1 MSMKNFY
8 LSAKL
13 FVSLCLAGF
22 TNTAYAQN
30 DAPRVVI
37 PLDQSTTEKATVELL
52 DDPFFYSFND
62 GKPTHWATAGTVTQ
76 LKAGDRY
83 SSDTGFGVGIE
94 TAANVDGYLKQVIDL
109 NRTGKEVVQGDEL
122 ECLVHYSTIESKRL
136 EGPFRLALRWLDAFG
151 NELVSTEKDFI
162 NNPNIYFGR
171 MKAYGDLKFRTV
183 CPAGAVKLEFAL
195 LVAPGSL
202 VRMDDFS
209 VLRLADKDKTPL
221 VAILPQYRT
230 MMGEVGQPTTFPIAL
245 QGMHLSA
252 DQTPNFGG
260 TMSSSVMKLDVE
272 KLPKN
277 GTVKANLTITPQVA
291 GVYVGSNTYKLR
303 FSGADEDNSGS
314 LNLTGYFKRAGT
326 TPTIILKADQ
336 QVREMKATPGKTD
349 EQQLDFDIKDVITN
363 VNLALK
369 HDANSP
375 FRIDVG
381 QYYYATSSGKLYHRP
396 VKVTFAPRK
405 AGVYEAELR
414 VSSVLADTLVIKLK
428 GVSEAATSAD
438 LVENFTENRTMD
450 GRFTG
455 DAWKD
460 YHKFDLGYWKL
471 NGKWNSKSNV
481 TLAAK
486 DTLYYD
492 ELVANGVNTLQ
503 LSPVSSAA
511 KCTAEYSIDGGGHW
525 KSLTVGDADGKYVVG
540 THRPTL
546 VRFVSSESVEVQR
559 VTISPNTVDERET
572 FDKIEE
578 AMLKDADS
586 KPLAVLNET
595 FSDLRHTRI
604 LGLKDWQNLTVRGER
619 PFYAWK
625 QKNADQSVVENEVA
639 QISFLKYGVE
649 DRREHESWL
658 ISPTLSYK
666 NAQSKDLT
674 FSLMYRNQTTNG
686 EELFGFYII
695 TEKDGKATPYF
706 LDISEYVPA
715 GVKLEPDMWFDYR
728 IDLSKVEGLT
738 IEDKFHVAFSYYSP
752 VGGNATSLNF
762 MIDDVTFGRTDL
774 PELSVDNDFIQFVFR
789 PGQEMT
795 PQPLNIYSNRTT
807 APVTITLAPSAQK
820 KYFKISSEKLPLEGG
835 ALAVGFKSNDSKT
848 HAAALLVQTRGAEP
862 IIVKLLA
869 QPITAGISNVAGGD
883 EDALLPVVS
892 GSELTVNGKY
902 QKYQLFSTDGSLL
915 QQGGYQQR
923 INLSGVQPKV
933 FILKLSTD
941 EGVKSFTLKR

>member
-1 MSMKNFY
+1 MKNFY

-30 DAPRVVI
+30 EAPRVVI
-37 PLDQSTTEKATVELL
+37 PLDQATEKATVELL
-52 DDPFFYSFND
+52 EDPFFYSFND

-94 TAANVDGYLKQVIDL
+94 TAANVEGYLKQVIDL
-109 NRTGKEVVQGDEL
+109 NRAGKEVVQGDEL

-136 EGPFRLALRWLDAFG
+136 EGPFRLALRWLDVAG

-162 NNPNIYFGR
+162 NNPDIYFGR

-183 CPAGAVKLEFAL
+183 CPAGAVKLEFTL
-195 LVAPGSL
+195 LVAPGSQ

-209 VLRLADKDKTPL
+209 ALRLADKDKTPL

-252 DQTPNFGG
+252 EQTPNFGG

-326 TPTIILKADQ
+326 TPTITLKADQ
-336 QVREMKATPGKTD
+336 QVREMKAAPGKTD

-369 HDANSP
+369 HDTNSP

-455 DAWKD
+455 DAWKG

-481 TLAAK
+481 TLTAK

-492 ELVANGVNTLQ
+492 ELIANGVNTLQ
-503 LSPVSSAA
+503 LTPASSAA

-525 KSLTVGDADGKYVVG
+525 KSLTVGDGEGKYVVG
-540 THRPTL
+540 SHRPTL
-546 VRFVSSESVEVQR
+546 VRFVSSESVEVQS
-559 VTISPNTVDERET
+559 VTITPNTIDARET
-572 FDKIEE
+572 FDKIEK

-586 KPLAVLNET
+586 EPLAVLNET

-604 LGLKDWQNLTVRGER
+604 LGLKGWQNLTVRGER

-715 GVKLEPDMWFDYR
+715 GVKLESDMWFDYR

-762 MIDDVTFGRTDL
+762 MLDDVTFGRTDL

-807 APVTITLAPSAQK
+807 APVTITLAPSTQK
-820 KYFKISSEKLPLEGG
+820 KYFKLSSEKLPLEGG

-923 INLSGVQPKV
+923 IDLSGVQPKV

>member
-1 MSMKNFY
+1 MKNFY

-30 DAPRVVI
+30 DVPRVVI
-37 PLDQSTTEKATVELL
+37 PLDQGTTEKATVELL

-94 TAANVDGYLKQVIDL
+94 TAANVEGYLKQVIDL

-136 EGPFRLALRWLDAFG
+136 EGPFRLALRWLDASG

-162 NNPNIYFGR
+162 NNPDIYFGR

-326 TPTIILKADQ
+326 TPTITLKADQ
-336 QVREMKATPGKTD
+336 QVREMKAAPGKTD

-414 VSSVLADTLVIKLK
+414 VSSVLADTLIIKLK
-428 GVSEAATSAD
+428 GISEAATSAD

-492 ELVANGVNTLQ
+492 ELIANGVNTLQ
-503 LSPVSSAA
+503 LTPASSAA

-525 KSLTVGDADGKYVVG
+525 KSLTVGDGEGKYVVG

-559 VTISPNTVDERET
+559 VTITPNTIDEREA

>member
-1 MSMKNFY
+1 MKNFY

-30 DAPRVVI
+30 EAPRVVI
-37 PLDQSTTEKATVELL
+37 PLDQATEKATVELL
-52 DDPFFYSFND
+52 EDPFFYSFND

-94 TAANVDGYLKQVIDL
+94 TAANVEGYLKQVIDL
-109 NRTGKEVVQGDEL
+109 NRAGKEVVQGDEL

-136 EGPFRLALRWLDAFG
+136 EGPFRLALRWLDAAG

-162 NNPNIYFGR
+162 NNPDIYFGR

-183 CPAGAVKLEFAL
+183 CPAGAVKLEFTL

-209 VLRLADKDKTPL
+209 VLRLAGKDKTPL

-252 DQTPNFGG
+252 EQTPNFGG

-303 FSGADEDNSGS
+303 FSGADEDKSGS

-326 TPTIILKADQ
+326 TPMITLKADQ
-336 QVREMKATPGKTD
+336 QVREMKAAPGKTD

-381 QYYYATSSGKLYHRP
+381 QYYYANSSGKLYHRP

-455 DAWKD
+455 DAWKG

-481 TLAAK
+481 TLTAK

-492 ELVANGVNTLQ
+492 ELIANGVNTLQ
-503 LSPVSSAA
+503 LTPASSAA

-525 KSLTVGDADGKYVVG
+525 KSLTVGDGEGKYVVG

-546 VRFVSSESVEVQR
+546 VRFVSSESVEVQS
-559 VTISPNTVDERET
+559 VTITPNTIDEREA

-586 KPLAVLNET
+586 EPLAVLNET

-604 LGLKDWQNLTVRGER
+604 LGLKGWQNLTVRGER

-762 MIDDVTFGRTDL
+762 MLDDVTFGRTDL

-789 PGQEMT
+789 LGQEMI
-795 PQPLNIYSNRTT
+795 PQPLNIYSDRTT

-820 KYFKISSEKLPLEGG
+820 KYFKLSSEKLPLEGG

-883 EDALLPVVS
+883 DDALLPVVS

-923 INLSGVQPKV
+923 IDLSGIQPKV
-933 FILKLSTD
+933 FILKLSTN

>member
-1 MSMKNFY
+1 MKNFY

-30 DAPRVVI
+30 EAPRVVI
-37 PLDQSTTEKATVELL
+37 PLDQATEKATVELL
-52 DDPFFYSFND
+52 EDPFFYSFND

-94 TAANVDGYLKQVIDL
+94 TAANVEGYLKQVIDL
-109 NRTGKEVVQGDEL
+109 NRAGKEVVQGDEL

-136 EGPFRLALRWLDAFG
+136 EGPFRLALRWLDVAG

-162 NNPNIYFGR
+162 NNPDIYFGR

-183 CPAGAVKLEFAL
+183 CPAGAVKLEFTL

-252 DQTPNFGG
+252 EQTPNFGG

-303 FSGADEDNSGS
+303 FSGADEDKSGS

-326 TPTIILKADQ
+326 TPMITLKADQ
-336 QVREMKATPGKTD
+336 QVREMKAAPGKTD

-369 HDANSP
+369 HDTNSP

-381 QYYYATSSGKLYHRP
+381 QYYYANSSGKLYHRP

-438 LVENFTENRTMD
+438 LVESFTENRTMD

-455 DAWKD
+455 DAWKG

-481 TLAAK
+481 TLTAK

-492 ELVANGVNTLQ
+492 ELIANGVNTLQ
-503 LSPVSSAA
+503 LTPASSAA

-525 KSLTVGDADGKYVVG
+525 KSLTVGDGEGKYVVG

-546 VRFVSSESVEVQR
+546 VRFVSSESVAVQS
-559 VTISPNTVDERET
+559 VTITPNTIDEREA

-586 KPLAVLNET
+586 EPLAVLNET

-604 LGLKDWQNLTVRGER
+604 LGLKGWQNLTVRGER

-715 GVKLEPDMWFDYR
+715 GVKLESDMWFDYR

-762 MIDDVTFGRTDL
+762 MLDDVTFGRTDL

-807 APVTITLAPSAQK
+807 APVTITLAPSTQK
-820 KYFKISSEKLPLEGG
+820 KYFKLSSEKLPLEGG

-923 INLSGVQPKV
+923 IDLSGVQPKV

>member
-1 MSMKNFY
+1 MKNFY

-30 DAPRVVI
+30 EVPRVVI
-37 PLDQSTTEKATVELL
+37 PLDQATEKATVELL
-52 DDPFFYSFND
+52 EDPFFYSFND

-94 TAANVDGYLKQVIDL
+94 TAANVEGYLKQVIDL
-109 NRTGKEVVQGDEL
+109 NRAGKEVVQGDEL

-136 EGPFRLALRWLDAFG
+136 EGPFRLALRWLDVAG

-162 NNPNIYFGR
+162 NNPDIYFGR

-183 CPAGAVKLEFAL
+183 CPAGAVKLEFTL

-252 DQTPNFGG
+252 EQTPNFGG

-303 FSGADEDNSGS
+303 FSGADEDKSGS

-326 TPTIILKADQ
+326 TPMITLKADQ
-336 QVREMKATPGKTD
+336 QVREMKAAPGKTD

-369 HDANSP
+369 HDTNSP

-381 QYYYATSSGKLYHRP
+381 QYYYANSSGKLYHRP

-438 LVENFTENRTMD
+438 LVESFTENRTMD

-455 DAWKD
+455 DAWKG

-604 LGLKDWQNLTVRGER
+604 LGLKDWQNLTIRGER
-619 PFYAWK
+619 PFYAWQ

-715 GVKLEPDMWFDYR
+715 GVKLESDMWFDYR

-762 MIDDVTFGRTDL
+762 MLDDVTFGRTDL

-807 APVTITLAPSAQK
+807 APVTITLAPSTQK
-820 KYFKISSEKLPLEGG
+820 KYFKLSSEKLPLEGG

-923 INLSGVQPKV
+923 IDLSGVQPKV
-933 FILKLSTD
+933 FVLKLNTD
-941 EGVKSFTLKR
+941 KGVKSFTLKR

>member
-1 MSMKNFY
+1 MKNFY

-30 DAPRVVI
+30 EAPRVVT
-37 PLDQSTTEKATVELL
+37 PLDQATEKATVELL
-52 DDPFFYSFND
+52 EDPFFYSFND

-94 TAANVDGYLKQVIDL
+94 TAANVEGYLKQVIDL
-109 NRTGKEVVQGDEL
+109 NRAGKEVVQGDEL

-136 EGPFRLALRWLDAFG
+136 EGPFRLALRWLDAAG

-162 NNPNIYFGR
+162 NNPDIYFGR

-183 CPAGAVKLEFAL
+183 CPAGAVKLEFTL

-252 DQTPNFGG
+252 EQTPNFGG

-326 TPTIILKADQ
+326 TPTITLKANQ
-336 QVREMKATPGKTD
+336 QVREMKAAPGKTD

-438 LVENFTENRTMD
+438 LVESFTENRTMD

-455 DAWKD
+455 DAWKG

-503 LSPVSSAA
+503 LTPASSAA

-525 KSLTVGDADGKYVVG
+525 KSLTVGDGEGKYVVG

-546 VRFVSSESVEVQR
+546 VRFVSSESVEVQS
-559 VTISPNTVDERET
+559 VTITPNTIDERET

-586 KPLAVLNET
+586 EPLAVLNET

-604 LGLKDWQNLTVRGER
+604 LGLKGWQNLTVRGER

-649 DRREHESWL
+649 DRCEHESWL

-762 MIDDVTFGRTDL
+762 MLDDVTFGRTDL

-820 KYFKISSEKLPLEGG
+820 KYFKLSSEKLPLEGG

-923 INLSGVQPKV
+923 IDLSGVQPKV

>member
-1 MSMKNFY
+1 MKNFY

-30 DAPRVVI
+30 DAPRVVT
-37 PLDQSTTEKATVELL
+37 PLDQGTTEKATVELL

-136 EGPFRLALRWLDAFG
+136 EGPFRLALRWLDAAG

-162 NNPNIYFGR
+162 NNPDIYFGR
-171 MKAYGDLKFRTV
+171 MKAYGNLKFRTV

-260 TMSSSVMKLDVE
+260 TKSSSVMMLDVE

-326 TPTIILKADQ
+326 TPTITLKGDQ

-492 ELVANGVNTLQ
+492 ELIANGVNTLQ
-503 LSPVSSAA
+503 LTPASSAA

-525 KSLTVGDADGKYVVG
+525 KSLTVGDGEGKYVVG

-559 VTISPNTVDERET
+559 VTITPNTIDERET

-604 LGLKDWQNLTVRGER
+604 LGLKGWQNLTVRGER

-625 QKNADQSVVENEVA
+625 QKNADQSFVENEVA

-762 MIDDVTFGRTDL
+762 MLDDVTFGRTDL

-795 PQPLNIYSNRTT
+795 PQPLNIYSDRTT

-923 INLSGVQPKV
+923 IDLSGVQPKV
-933 FILKLSTD
+933 FVLKLNTD
-941 EGVKSFTLKR
+941 KGVKTFTLKR

>member
-1 MSMKNFY
+1 MKNFY

-37 PLDQSTTEKATVELL
+37 PLGQGTTEKSTVELL

-136 EGPFRLALRWLDAFG
+136 EGPFRLALRWLDASG

-162 NNPNIYFGR
+162 NNPDIYFGR

-260 TMSSSVMKLDVE
+260 TKSSSVMKLDVE

-414 VSSVLADTLVIKLK
+414 ISSVLADTLVIKLK

-492 ELVANGVNTLQ
+492 ELIANGVNTLQ
-503 LSPVSSAA
+503 LTPVSSAA

-525 KSLTVGDADGKYVVG
+525 KSLTVGDGEGKYVVG

-546 VRFVSSESVEVQR
+546 VRFVSSGSVEVQR
-559 VTISPNTVDERET
+559 VTITPNTIDEREA

-578 AMLKDADS
+578 AMLKDADTE
-586 KPLAVLNET
+586 PLAVLNET

-604 LGLKDWQNLTVRGER
+604 LGLKGWQNLTVRGER

-795 PQPLNIYSNRTT
+795 PQPLNIYSDRTT

-820 KYFKISSEKLPLEGG
+820 KYFKLSSEKLPLEGG

-923 INLSGVQPKV
+923 IDLSGVQPKV

>member
-1 MSMKNFY
+1 MKNFY

-37 PLDQSTTEKATVELL
+37 PLDQGTTEKATVELL

-136 EGPFRLALRWLDAFG
+136 EGPFRLALRWLDAAG
-151 NELVSTEKDFI
+151 NELFSTEKDFI
-162 NNPNIYFGR
+162 NNPDIYFGR
-171 MKAYGDLKFRTV
+171 MKAYGNLKFRTV

-209 VLRLADKDKTPL
+209 VLRLADKDKTSL

-260 TMSSSVMKLDVE
+260 TKSSSVMKLDVE

-326 TPTIILKADQ
+326 TPTIRLKADQ

-492 ELVANGVNTLQ
+492 ELIANGVNTLQ
-503 LSPVSSAA
+503 LTPASSAA

-525 KSLTVGDADGKYVVG
+525 KSLTVGDGEGKYVVG

-559 VTISPNTVDERET
+559 VTITPNTIDKREA

-586 KPLAVLNET
+586 EPLAVLNET

-604 LGLKDWQNLTVRGER
+604 LGLKGWQNLTVRGER

-795 PQPLNIYSNRTT
+795 PQPLNIYSDRTT

-923 INLSGVQPKV
+923 IDLSGIQPKV

>member
-1 MSMKNFY
+1 MKNFY

-30 DAPRVVI
+30 EAPRVVI
-37 PLDQSTTEKATVELL
+37 PLDQATEKATVELL
-52 DDPFFYSFND
+52 EDPFFYSFND

-94 TAANVDGYLKQVIDL
+94 TAANVEGYLKQVIDL
-109 NRTGKEVVQGDEL
+109 NRAGKEVVQGDEL
-122 ECLVHYSTIESKRL
+122 ECLIHYSTIESKRL
-136 EGPFRLALRWLDAFG
+136 EGPFRLALRWLDAAG

-162 NNPNIYFGR
+162 NNPDIYFGR

-183 CPAGAVKLEFAL
+183 CPAGAVKLEFTL

-252 DQTPNFGG
+252 EQTPNFGG

-326 TPTIILKADQ
+326 TPMITLKADQ
-336 QVREMKATPGKTD
+336 QVREMKAAPGKTD

-369 HDANSP
+369 HDTNSP

-414 VSSVLADTLVIKLK
+414 VSSVLADTLIIKLK

-438 LVENFTENRTMD
+438 LVESFTENRTMD

-455 DAWKD
+455 DAWKG

-481 TLAAK
+481 TLTAK

-492 ELVANGVNTLQ
+492 ELIANGVNTLQ
-503 LSPVSSAA
+503 LTPASSAA

-525 KSLTVGDADGKYVVG
+525 KSLTVGDGEGKYVVG

-546 VRFVSSESVEVQR
+546 VCFVSSESVEVQS
-559 VTISPNTVDERET
+559 VTITPNTIDEREA

-586 KPLAVLNET
+586 EPLAVLNET

-604 LGLKDWQNLTVRGER
+604 LGLKGWQNLTVRGER

-762 MIDDVTFGRTDL
+762 MLDDVTFGRTDL

-807 APVTITLAPSAQK
+807 APVTITLAPSTQK
-820 KYFKISSEKLPLEGG
+820 KYFKLSSEKLPLEGG
-835 ALAVGFKSNDSKT
+835 TLAVGFKSNDSKT

-923 INLSGVQPKV
+923 IDLSGVQPKV

>member
-1 MSMKNFY
+1 MKNFY

-30 DAPRVVI
+30 EAPRVVI
-37 PLDQSTTEKATVELL
+37 PLDQATEKATVELL
-52 DDPFFYSFND
+52 EDPFFYSFND

-94 TAANVDGYLKQVIDL
+94 TAANVEGYLKQVIDL
-109 NRTGKEVVQGDEL
+109 NRAGKEVVQGDEL

-136 EGPFRLALRWLDAFG
+136 EGPFRLALRWLDVAG

-162 NNPNIYFGR
+162 NNPDIYFGR

-183 CPAGAVKLEFAL
+183 CPAGAVKLEFTL

-252 DQTPNFGG
+252 EQTPNFGG

-303 FSGADEDNSGS
+303 FSGADEDKSGS

-326 TPTIILKADQ
+326 TPTITLKANQ
-336 QVREMKATPGKTD
+336 QVREMKAAPGKTD

-414 VSSVLADTLVIKLK
+414 VSSVLADTLIIKLK

-455 DAWKD
+455 DAWKG

-492 ELVANGVNTLQ
+492 ELIANGVNTLQ
-503 LSPVSSAA
+503 LTPASSAA

-525 KSLTVGDADGKYVVG
+525 KSLTVGDGEGKYVVG

-546 VRFVSSESVEVQR
+546 VRFVSSESVEVQS
-559 VTISPNTVDERET
+559 VTITPNTIDARET

-586 KPLAVLNET
+586 EPLAVLNET

-604 LGLKDWQNLTVRGER
+604 LGLKGWQNLTVRGER

-715 GVKLEPDMWFDYR
+715 GVKLESDMWFDYR

-762 MIDDVTFGRTDL
+762 MLDDVTFGRTDL

-807 APVTITLAPSAQK
+807 APVTITLAPSTQK
-820 KYFKISSEKLPLEGG
+820 KYFKLSSEKLPLEGG

-923 INLSGVQPKV
+923 IDLSGVQPKV

>member
-1 MSMKNFY
+1 MKNFY

-30 DAPRVVI
+30 EAPRVVI
-37 PLDQSTTEKATVELL
+37 PLVQATEKATVELL
-52 DDPFFYSFND
+52 EDPFFYSFND

-94 TAANVDGYLKQVIDL
+94 TAANVEGYLKQVIDL
-109 NRTGKEVVQGDEL
+109 NRAGKEVVQGDEL
-122 ECLVHYSTIESKRL
+122 ECLIHYSTIESKRL
-136 EGPFRLALRWLDAFG
+136 EGPFRLALRWLDVAG

-162 NNPNIYFGR
+162 NNPDIYFGR
-171 MKAYGDLKFRTV
+171 MKAYGDLKFRTI
-183 CPAGAVKLEFAL
+183 CPAGAVKLEFTL

-252 DQTPNFGG
+252 EQTPNFGG

-303 FSGADEDNSGS
+303 FSGADEDKSGS

-326 TPTIILKADQ
+326 TPTITLKANQ
-336 QVREMKATPGKTD
+336 QVREMKAAPGKTD

-381 QYYYATSSGKLYHRP
+381 QYYYANSSGKLYHRP

-455 DAWKD
+455 DAWKG

-481 TLAAK
+481 TLTAK

-492 ELVANGVNTLQ
+492 ELIANGVNTLQ
-503 LSPVSSAA
+503 LTPASSAA

-525 KSLTVGDADGKYVVG
+525 KSLTVGDGEGKYVVG

-546 VRFVSSESVEVQR
+546 VRFVSSESVEVQS
-559 VTISPNTVDERET
+559 VTITPNTIDEREA

-586 KPLAVLNET
+586 EPLAVLNET

-604 LGLKDWQNLTVRGER
+604 LGLKGWQNLTVRGER

-762 MIDDVTFGRTDL
+762 MLDDVTFGRTDL

-807 APVTITLAPSAQK
+807 APVTITLAPSTQK
-820 KYFKISSEKLPLEGG
+820 KYFKLSSEKLPLEGG

-923 INLSGVQPKV
+923 IDLSGVQPKV

>member
-37 PLDQSTTEKATVELL
+37 PLDQGTTEKATVELL
-52 DDPFFYSFND
+52 NDPFFYSFND

-136 EGPFRLALRWLDAFG
+136 EGPFRLALRWLDASG

-162 NNPNIYFGR
+162 NNPDIYFGR
-171 MKAYGDLKFRTV
+171 MKAYGNLKFRTV

-209 VLRLADKDKTPL
+209 VLRLANKDKTPL

-260 TMSSSVMKLDVE
+260 TKSSSVMKLDVE

-326 TPTIILKADQ
+326 TPTITLKADQ
-336 QVREMKATPGKTD
+336 QVREMKAAPGKTD

-455 DAWKD
+455 DVWKD

-492 ELVANGVNTLQ
+492 ELIANGVNTLQ
-503 LSPVSSAA
+503 LTPASSAA

-525 KSLTVGDADGKYVVG
+525 KSLTVGDGEGKYVVG

-559 VTISPNTVDERET
+559 VTITPNTIDEREA

-586 KPLAVLNET
+586 ELLAVLNET

-604 LGLKDWQNLTVRGER
+604 LGLKGWQNLTVRGER

-795 PQPLNIYSNRTT
+795 PQPLNIYSDRTT

-820 KYFKISSEKLPLEGG
+820 KYFKLSSEKLPLEGG

-923 INLSGVQPKV
+923 IDLSGVQPKV

>member
-1 MSMKNFY
+1 MKNFY

-37 PLDQSTTEKATVELL
+37 PLDQGTTEKATVELL

-136 EGPFRLALRWLDAFG
+136 EGPFRLALRWLDASG

-162 NNPNIYFGR
+162 NNPDIYFGR
-171 MKAYGDLKFRTV
+171 MKAYGNLKFRTV
-183 CPAGAVKLEFAL
+183 CPVGAVKLEFAL

-252 DQTPNFGG
+252 DQTPNFSG
-260 TMSSSVMKLDVE
+260 TKSSSVMKLDVE

-326 TPTIILKADQ
+326 TPTITLKADQ

-525 KSLTVGDADGKYVVG
+525 KSLTLGDGEGKYVVG

-559 VTISPNTVDERET
+559 VTITPNTIDEREA

-586 KPLAVLNET
+586 EPLAVLNET

-604 LGLKDWQNLTVRGER
+604 LGLEGWQNLTVRGER

-892 GSELTVNGKY
+892 GSELTINGKY

-923 INLSGVQPKV
+923 IDLSGVQPKV

>member
-13 FVSLCLAGF
+13 FVSLCLVSF
-22 TNTAYAQN
+22 TSTAYAQN
-30 DAPRVVI
+30 GTPRAAKPMGEVA
-37 PLDQSTTEKATVELL
+37 TEQTTVELL

-62 GKPTHWATAGTVTQ
+62 GKPTHWVTAGTVTQ

-94 TAANVDGYLKQVIDL
+94 TAANVEGCLKQVIDL
-109 NRTGKEVVQGDEL
+109 KRTGKEVVQGDEL
-122 ECLVHYSTIESKRL
+122 ECLVHYSTIESKRR
-136 EGPFRLALRWLDAFG
+136 EGPFRLALRWLDAAG

-162 NNPNIYFGR
+162 NNPDIYFGR

-195 LVAPGSL
+195 LVAPGSQ

-209 VLRLADKDKTPL
+209 VLRLSDKDKTPL

-230 MMGEVGQPTTFPIAL
+230 MMGEVGQATTFPIAL

-260 TMSSSVMKLDVE
+260 TKSSSVMKLDVE

-277 GTVKANLTITPQVA
+277 STIKANLTITPQVA
-291 GVYVGSNTYKLR
+291 GVYVGSNTYKLH
-303 FSGADEDNSGS
+303 FSGADAENSGS
-314 LNLTGYFKRAGT
+314 LNLTAYFKKAGT
-326 TPTIILKADQ
+326 TPTIKLKSG
-336 QVREMKATPGKTD
+336 QVREMSAAPNKTD
-349 EQQLDFDIKDVITN
+349 EQLLDFDIKDVITN

-438 LVENFTENRTMD
+438 LVENFTDNRAMD
-450 GRFTG
+450 SRFTG
-455 DAWKD
+455 DAWKG
-460 YHKFDLGYWKL
+460 YHKFDLDYWKL

-481 TLAAK
+481 TLVAK

-559 VTISPNTVDERET
+559 VTINPNTIDERET

-604 LGLKDWQNLTVRGER
+604 LGLKGWQNLTIRGER
-619 PFYAWK
+619 PFYAWQ

-706 LDISEYVPA
+706 LDISQYVPA

-728 IDLSKVEGLT
+728 IDLSKVEGLA
-738 IEDKFHVAFSYYSP
+738 IDDKFHVAFSYYSP

-795 PQPLNIYSNRTT
+795 PQPLNIYSDRTT
-807 APVTITLAPSAQK
+807 APVTVTLAPSAQK
-820 KYFKISSEKLPLEGG
+820 KYFKLSHEKLPLEGG
-835 ALAVGFKSNDSKT
+835 SIAVGFKSNDSKT

-869 QPITAGISNVAGGD
+869 QPITAGISNIAGGD
-883 EDALLPVVS
+883 DDALLPIVS
-892 GSELTVNGKY
+892 GSELTINGKY
-902 QKYQLFSTDGSLL
+902 QTYQLFSTDGSLL

-923 INLSGVQPKV
+923 IDLSGVQPKV
-933 FILKLSTD
+933 FVLKLNTD
-941 EGVKSFTLKR
+941 KGVKSFTLKR

>member
-1 MSMKNFY
+1 MKNFY

-30 DAPRVVI
+30 EAPRVVI
-37 PLDQSTTEKATVELL
+37 PLVQATEKATVELL
-52 DDPFFYSFND
+52 EDPFFYSFND

-136 EGPFRLALRWLDAFG
+136 EGPFRLALRWLDASG

-162 NNPNIYFGR
+162 NNPDIYFGR

-252 DQTPNFGG
+252 EQTPNFGG

-326 TPTIILKADQ
+326 TPTITLKANQ
-336 QVREMKATPGKTD
+336 QVREMKAAPGKTD

-369 HDANSP
+369 HDTNSP

-438 LVENFTENRTMD
+438 LVESFTENRTMD
-450 GRFTG
+450 SRFTG
-455 DAWKD
+455 GAWKG

-525 KSLTVGDADGKYVVG
+525 KSLTLGDGEGKYVVG

-559 VTISPNTVDERET
+559 VTITPNTIDEREA

-586 KPLAVLNET
+586 EPLAVLNET

-604 LGLKDWQNLTVRGER
+604 LGLKGWQNLTVRGER

-715 GVKLEPDMWFDYR
+715 GVKLESDMWFDYR

-738 IEDKFHVAFSYYSP
+738 IEDKFHVAFSYYSS

-762 MIDDVTFGRTDL
+762 MLDDVTFGRTDL

-807 APVTITLAPSAQK
+807 APVTITLAPSTQK
-820 KYFKISSEKLPLEGG
+820 KYFKLSSEKLPLEGG

-923 INLSGVQPKV
+923 IDLSGVQPKV

>member
-1 MSMKNFY
+1 M
-8 LSAKL
+8 AD
-13 FVSLCLAGF
+13 
-22 TNTAYAQN
+22 AQN
-30 DAPRVVI
+30 GTSRVDS
-37 PLDQSTTEKATVELL
+37 PLGQPTAANTTVELL
-52 DDPFFYSFND
+52 EDPFFYSFND
-62 GKPTHWATAGTVTQ
+62 GKPVQWETAGTVTQ

-94 TAANVDGYLKQVIDL
+94 TAANVEGYLKQVIDL
-109 NRTGKEVVQGDEL
+109 KRVGKEVVQGDEL
-122 ECLVHYSTIESKRL
+122 ECLVHYSTIESKHP
-136 EGPFRLALRWLDAFG
+136 EGPFRLALRWLDATG
-151 NELVSTEKDFI
+151 NEIVSAEKDFI
-162 NNPNIYFGR
+162 NNPDVYFGR
-171 MKAYGDLKFRTV
+171 MKAYGNLKFRTV

-195 LVAPGSL
+195 LVAPGSQ

-230 MMGEVGQPTTFPIAL
+230 MMGEVGLPTTFPIAL

-260 TMSSSVMKLDVE
+260 TKSSSVMKLDVE

-277 GTVKANLTITPQVA
+277 STIKANLTITPQVA

-303 FSGADEDNSGS
+303 FSGADAENSGS
-314 LNLTGYFKRAGT
+314 LNLTGYFKKAGT
-326 TPTIILKADQ
+326 TPTIKLKSG
-336 QVREMKATPGKTD
+336 QVREMSAAPNKTD
-349 EQQLDFDIKDVITN
+349 EQLLDFDIKDVITN

-381 QYYYATSSGKLYHRP
+381 QYYYATSSGKLYQRP

-414 VSSVLADTLVIKLK
+414 VLSILADTLVIKLK
-428 GVSEAATSAD
+428 GVSEAATSVE
-438 LVENFTENRTMD
+438 LVENFTDNRAMD
-450 GRFTG
+450 SRFTG
-455 DAWKD
+455 DAWKG

-511 KCTAEYSIDGGGHW
+511 KCTAEYSIDGSGHW
-525 KSLTVGDADGKYVVG
+525 ESLTVGDADGKYVVG

-578 AMLKDADS
+578 AMLKGADS

-604 LGLKDWQNLTVRGER
+604 LGLKGWQNLTVRGER
-619 PFYAWK
+619 PFYAWQ

-706 LDISEYVPA
+706 LRYIS
-715 GVKLEPDMWFDYR
+715 
-728 IDLSKVEGLT
+728 IC
-738 IEDKFHVAFSYYSP
+738 
-752 VGGNATSLNF
+752 
-762 MIDDVTFGRTDL
+762 
-774 PELSVDNDFIQFVFR
+774 
-789 PGQEMT
+789 
-795 PQPLNIYSNRTT
+795 
-807 APVTITLAPSAQK
+807 PS
-820 KYFKISSEKLPLEGG
+820 
-835 ALAVGFKSNDSKT
+835 
-848 HAAALLVQTRGAEP
+848 RG
-862 IIVKLLA
+862 
-869 QPITAGISNVAGGD
+869 
-883 EDALLPVVS
+883 
-892 GSELTVNGKY
+892 
-902 QKYQLFSTDGSLL
+902 
-915 QQGGYQQR
+915 
-923 INLSGVQPKV
+923 
-933 FILKLSTD
+933 
-941 EGVKSFTLKR
+941 

>member
-1 MSMKNFY
+1 MKNFY

-30 DAPRVVI
+30 EAPRVVI
-37 PLDQSTTEKATVELL
+37 PLDQATEKATVELL
-52 DDPFFYSFND
+52 EDPFFYSFND

-94 TAANVDGYLKQVIDL
+94 TAANVEGYLKQVIDL
-109 NRTGKEVVQGDEL
+109 NRAGKEVVQGDEL

-136 EGPFRLALRWLDAFG
+136 EGPFRLALRWLDAAG

-162 NNPNIYFGR
+162 NNPDIYFGR

-183 CPAGAVKLEFAL
+183 CPAGAVKLEFTL

-252 DQTPNFGG
+252 EQTPNFGG

-303 FSGADEDNSGS
+303 FSGADEDKSGS

-326 TPTIILKADQ
+326 TPTITLKANQ
-336 QVREMKATPGKTD
+336 QVREMKAAPGKTD

-369 HDANSP
+369 HDTNSP

-455 DAWKD
+455 DAWKG

-492 ELVANGVNTLQ
+492 ELIANGVNTLQ
-503 LSPVSSAA
+503 LTPASSAA

-525 KSLTVGDADGKYVVG
+525 KSLTVGDGEGKYVVG

-546 VRFVSSESVEVQR
+546 VRFVSSESVEVQS
-559 VTISPNTVDERET
+559 VTITPNTIDARET

-586 KPLAVLNET
+586 EPLAVLNET

-604 LGLKDWQNLTVRGER
+604 LGLKGWQNLTVRGER

-715 GVKLEPDMWFDYR
+715 GVKLESDMWFDYR

-762 MIDDVTFGRTDL
+762 MLDDVTFGRTDL

-807 APVTITLAPSAQK
+807 APVTITLAPSTQK
-820 KYFKISSEKLPLEGG
+820 KYFKLSSEKLPLEGG

-923 INLSGVQPKV
+923 IDLSGVQPKV

>member
-1 MSMKNFY
+1 MKNFY

-30 DAPRVVI
+30 EAPRVVI
-37 PLDQSTTEKATVELL
+37 PLDQATEKATVELL
-52 DDPFFYSFND
+52 EDPFFYSFND

-94 TAANVDGYLKQVIDL
+94 TAANVEGYLKQVIDL
-109 NRTGKEVVQGDEL
+109 NRAGKEVVQGDEL

-136 EGPFRLALRWLDAFG
+136 EGPFRLALRWLDVAG

-162 NNPNIYFGR
+162 NNPDIYFGR

-183 CPAGAVKLEFAL
+183 CPAGAVKLEFTL

-202 VRMDDFS
+202 VRVDDFS

-326 TPTIILKADQ
+326 TPTITLKADQ
-336 QVREMKATPGKTD
+336 QVREMKAAPGKTD

-369 HDANSP
+369 HDTNSP

-381 QYYYATSSGKLYHRP
+381 QYYYANSSGKLYHRP

-455 DAWKD
+455 DAWKG

-481 TLAAK
+481 TLTAK

-492 ELVANGVNTLQ
+492 ELIANGVNTLQ
-503 LSPVSSAA
+503 LTPASSAA
-511 KCTAEYSIDGGGHW
+511 KCAAEYSIDGGGHW
-525 KSLTVGDADGKYVVG
+525 KSLTVGDGEGKYVVG

-546 VRFVSSESVEVQR
+546 VRFVSSESVEVQS
-559 VTISPNTVDERET
+559 VTITPNTIDAREA

-586 KPLAVLNET
+586 EPLAVLNET

-604 LGLKDWQNLTVRGER
+604 LGLKGWQNLTVRGER

-715 GVKLEPDMWFDYR
+715 GVKLESDMWFDYR

-762 MIDDVTFGRTDL
+762 MLDDVTFGRTDL

-807 APVTITLAPSAQK
+807 APVTITLAPSTQK
-820 KYFKISSEKLPLEGG
+820 KYFKLSSEKLPLEGG

-923 INLSGVQPKV
+923 IDLSGVQPKV

>member
-1 MSMKNFY
+1 MKNFY

-37 PLDQSTTEKATVELL
+37 PLDQGTTEKATVELL

-136 EGPFRLALRWLDAFG
+136 EGPFRLALRWLDASG

-162 NNPNIYFGR
+162 NNPDIYFGR

-260 TMSSSVMKLDVE
+260 TKSSSVMMLDVE

-326 TPTIILKADQ
+326 TPTIRLKADQ

-438 LVENFTENRTMD
+438 LVESFTENRTMD

-455 DAWKD
+455 DAWKG

-503 LSPVSSAA
+503 LTPASSAA

-525 KSLTVGDADGKYVVG
+525 KSLIVSDGEGKYVVV

-546 VRFVSSESVEVQR
+546 VRFVSSESVEVQSI
-559 VTISPNTVDERET
+559 TITPNTIDERET

-586 KPLAVLNET
+586 EPLAVLNET

-604 LGLKDWQNLTVRGER
+604 LGLKGWQNLTVRGER

-715 GVKLEPDMWFDYR
+715 GVKLESDMWFDYR

-762 MIDDVTFGRTDL
+762 MLDDVTFGRTDL

-807 APVTITLAPSAQK
+807 APVTITLAPSTQK
-820 KYFKISSEKLPLEGG
+820 KYFKLSSEKLPLEGG

-923 INLSGVQPKV
+923 IDLSGVQPKV

>member
-1 MSMKNFY
+1 MKNFY

-30 DAPRVVI
+30 EAPRVVI
-37 PLDQSTTEKATVELL
+37 PLDQATEKATVELL
-52 DDPFFYSFND
+52 EDPFFYSFND

-94 TAANVDGYLKQVIDL
+94 TAANVEGYLKQVIDL
-109 NRTGKEVVQGDEL
+109 NRVGKEVVQGDEL

-136 EGPFRLALRWLDAFG
+136 EGPFRLALRWLDVAG

-162 NNPNIYFGR
+162 NNPDIYFGR

-183 CPAGAVKLEFAL
+183 CPAGAVKLEFTL

-260 TMSSSVMKLDVE
+260 TKSSSVMKLDVE

-303 FSGADEDNSGS
+303 FSGADEDKSGS

-326 TPTIILKADQ
+326 TPMITLKADQ
-336 QVREMKATPGKTD
+336 QVREMKAAPGKTD

-381 QYYYATSSGKLYHRP
+381 QYYYANSSGKLYHRP

-455 DAWKD
+455 DAWKG

-481 TLAAK
+481 TLTAK

-492 ELVANGVNTLQ
+492 ELIANGVNTLQ
-503 LSPVSSAA
+503 LTPASSAA

-525 KSLTVGDADGKYVVG
+525 KSLTVGDGEGKYVVG

-546 VRFVSSESVEVQR
+546 VRFVSSESVEVQS
-559 VTISPNTVDERET
+559 VTITPNTIDAREA

-586 KPLAVLNET
+586 EPLAVLNET

-604 LGLKDWQNLTVRGER
+604 LGLKGWQNLTVRGER
-619 PFYAWK
+619 PFYAWQ
-625 QKNADQSVVENEVA
+625 QKNADQSVVENDVA

-715 GVKLEPDMWFDYR
+715 GVKLESDMWFDYR

-762 MIDDVTFGRTDL
+762 MLDDVTFGRTDL

-807 APVTITLAPSAQK
+807 APVTITLAPSTQK
-820 KYFKISSEKLPLEGG
+820 KYFKLSSEKLPLEGG

-883 EDALLPVVS
+883 DDALLPVVS

-923 INLSGVQPKV
+923 IDLSGVQPKV

>member
-1 MSMKNFY
+1 MKNFY

-30 DAPRVVI
+30 EAPRVVI
-37 PLDQSTTEKATVELL
+37 PLDQATEKATVELL
-52 DDPFFYSFND
+52 EDPFFYSFND

-94 TAANVDGYLKQVIDL
+94 TAANVEGYLKQVIDL
-109 NRTGKEVVQGDEL
+109 NRAGKEVVQGDEL

-136 EGPFRLALRWLDAFG
+136 EGPFRLALRWLDVAG

-162 NNPNIYFGR
+162 NNPDIYFGR

-183 CPAGAVKLEFAL
+183 CPAGAVKLEFTL

-252 DQTPNFGG
+252 EQTPNFGG

-303 FSGADEDNSGS
+303 FSGADEDKSGS

-326 TPTIILKADQ
+326 TPMITLKADQ
-336 QVREMKATPGKTD
+336 QVREMKAAPGKTD

-369 HDANSP
+369 HDTNSP

-381 QYYYATSSGKLYHRP
+381 QYYYANSSGKLYHRP

-438 LVENFTENRTMD
+438 LVESFTENRTMD

-455 DAWKD
+455 DAWKG

-481 TLAAK
+481 TLTAK

-492 ELVANGVNTLQ
+492 ELIANGVNTLQ
-503 LSPVSSAA
+503 LTPASSAA

-525 KSLTVGDADGKYVVG
+525 KSLTVGDGEGKYVVG

-546 VRFVSSESVEVQR
+546 VRFVSSESVEVQS
-559 VTISPNTVDERET
+559 VTITPNTIDEREA

-586 KPLAVLNET
+586 EPLAVLNET

-604 LGLKDWQNLTVRGER
+604 LGLKGWQNLTVRGER

-706 LDISEYVPA
+706 LDISQYVPA

-762 MIDDVTFGRTDL
+762 MLDDVTFGRTDL

-795 PQPLNIYSNRTT
+795 PQPLNIYSDRTT
-807 APVTITLAPSAQK
+807 APVTITLAPSTQK
-820 KYFKISSEKLPLEGG
+820 KYFKLSSEKLPLEGG

-923 INLSGVQPKV
+923 IDLSGVQPKV

>member
-1 MSMKNFY
+1 MKNFY

-37 PLDQSTTEKATVELL
+37 PLDQGTTEKATVELL

-94 TAANVDGYLKQVIDL
+94 TAANVEGYLKQVIDL
-109 NRTGKEVVQGDEL
+109 NRAGKEVVQGDEL

-136 EGPFRLALRWLDAFG
+136 EGPFRLALRWLDASG

-162 NNPNIYFGR
+162 NNPDIYFGR

-260 TMSSSVMKLDVE
+260 TKSSSVMKLDVE

-326 TPTIILKADQ
+326 TPTIRLKADQ

-492 ELVANGVNTLQ
+492 ELIANGVNTLQ
-503 LSPVSSAA
+503 LTPASSAV

-525 KSLTVGDADGKYVVG
+525 KSLTIGDGEGKYVVG

-559 VTISPNTVDERET
+559 VTITPNTIDEREA

-586 KPLAVLNET
+586 EPLAVLNET

-604 LGLKDWQNLTVRGER
+604 LGLKGWQNLTVRGER

-795 PQPLNIYSNRTT
+795 PQPLNIYSDRTT

-820 KYFKISSEKLPLEGG
+820 KYFKLSSEKLPLEGG

-923 INLSGVQPKV
+923 IDLSGIQPKV

>member
-1 MSMKNFY
+1 MKNFY

-37 PLDQSTTEKATVELL
+37 PLDQGTTEKATVELL

-136 EGPFRLALRWLDAFG
+136 EGPFRLALRWLDASG

-162 NNPNIYFGR
+162 NNPDIYFGR

-260 TMSSSVMKLDVE
+260 TKSSSVMKLDVE

-326 TPTIILKADQ
+326 TPTITLKADQ
-336 QVREMKATPGKTD
+336 QVREMKAAPGKTD

-503 LSPVSSAA
+503 LTPVSSAA

-525 KSLTVGDADGKYVVG
+525 KSLTIGDGEGKYVVG

-559 VTISPNTVDERET
+559 VTITPNTIDEREA

-586 KPLAVLNET
+586 EPLAVLNET

-604 LGLKDWQNLTVRGER
+604 LGLKGWQNLTVRGER

-762 MIDDVTFGRTDL
+762 MLDDVTFGRTDL

-807 APVTITLAPSAQK
+807 APVTITLAPSTQK
-820 KYFKISSEKLPLEGG
+820 KYFKLSSEKLPLEGG

-923 INLSGVQPKV
+923 IDLSGVQPKV

>member
-1 MSMKNFY
+1 MKNFY

-30 DAPRVVI
+30 EAPRVVI
-37 PLDQSTTEKATVELL
+37 PLDQATEKATVELL
-52 DDPFFYSFND
+52 EDPFFYSFND

-94 TAANVDGYLKQVIDL
+94 TAANVEGYLKQVIDL
-109 NRTGKEVVQGDEL
+109 NRAGKEVVQGDEL

-136 EGPFRLALRWLDAFG
+136 EGPFRLALRWLDVAG

-162 NNPNIYFGR
+162 NNPDIYFGR

-183 CPAGAVKLEFAL
+183 CPAGAVKLEFTL

-252 DQTPNFGG
+252 EQTPNFGG

-303 FSGADEDNSGS
+303 FSGADEDKSGS

-326 TPTIILKADQ
+326 TPTITLKANQ
-336 QVREMKATPGKTD
+336 QVREMKAAPGKTD

-369 HDANSP
+369 HDTNSP

-381 QYYYATSSGKLYHRP
+381 QYYYANSSGKLYHRP

-455 DAWKD
+455 DAWKG

-481 TLAAK
+481 TLTAK

-492 ELVANGVNTLQ
+492 ELIANGVNTLQ
-503 LSPVSSAA
+503 LTPASSAA

-525 KSLTVGDADGKYVVG
+525 KSLTVGDGEGKYVVG

-546 VRFVSSESVEVQR
+546 VRFVSSESVEVQS
-559 VTISPNTVDERET
+559 VTITPNTIDERET

-586 KPLAVLNET
+586 EPLAVLNET

-604 LGLKDWQNLTVRGER
+604 LGLKGWQNLTVRGER

-762 MIDDVTFGRTDL
+762 MLDDVTFGRTDL

-820 KYFKISSEKLPLEGG
+820 KYFKLSSEKLPLEGG

-883 EDALLPVVS
+883 DDALLPVVS

-923 INLSGVQPKV
+923 IDLSGVQPKV

>member
-1 MSMKNFY
+1 MKNFY

-30 DAPRVVI
+30 EAPRVVT
-37 PLDQSTTEKATVELL
+37 PLDQATEKATVELL
-52 DDPFFYSFND
+52 EDPFFYSFND

-94 TAANVDGYLKQVIDL
+94 TTANVEGYLKQVIDL
-109 NRTGKEVVQGDEL
+109 NRAGKEVVQGDEL

-136 EGPFRLALRWLDAFG
+136 EGPFRLALRWLDVAG

-162 NNPNIYFGR
+162 NNPDIYFGR

-183 CPAGAVKLEFAL
+183 CPAGAVKLEFTL

-252 DQTPNFGG
+252 EQTPNFGG

-303 FSGADEDNSGS
+303 FSGADEDKSGS

-326 TPTIILKADQ
+326 TPTITLKANQ
-336 QVREMKATPGKTD
+336 QVREMKAAPGKTD

-455 DAWKD
+455 DAWKG

-481 TLAAK
+481 TLTAK

-492 ELVANGVNTLQ
+492 ELIANGVNTLQ
-503 LSPVSSAA
+503 LTPASSAA

-525 KSLTVGDADGKYVVG
+525 KSLTVGDGEGKYVVG

-546 VRFVSSESVEVQR
+546 VRFVSSESVEVQS
-559 VTISPNTVDERET
+559 VTITPNTIDERET

-586 KPLAVLNET
+586 EPLAVLNET

-604 LGLKDWQNLTVRGER
+604 LGLKGWQNLTVRGER

-715 GVKLEPDMWFDYR
+715 GVKLESDMWFDYR

-762 MIDDVTFGRTDL
+762 MLDDVTFGRTDL

-807 APVTITLAPSAQK
+807 APVTITLAPSTQK
-820 KYFKISSEKLPLEGG
+820 KYFKLSSEKLPLEGG

-923 INLSGVQPKV
+923 IDLSGVQPKV
-933 FILKLSTD
+933 FVLKLNTD
-941 EGVKSFTLKR
+941 KGVKSFTLKR

>member
-1 MSMKNFY
+1 MKNFY

-37 PLDQSTTEKATVELL
+37 PLDQGTTEKATVELL

-136 EGPFRLALRWLDAFG
+136 EGPFRLALRWLDASG

-162 NNPNIYFGR
+162 NNPDIYFGR
-171 MKAYGDLKFRTV
+171 MKAYGNLKFRTV
-183 CPAGAVKLEFAL
+183 CPVGAVKLEFAL

-260 TMSSSVMKLDVE
+260 TKSSSVMKLDVE

-326 TPTIILKADQ
+326 TPTITLKADQ

-492 ELVANGVNTLQ
+492 ELIANGVNTLQ
-503 LSPVSSAA
+503 LTPASSAA

-525 KSLTVGDADGKYVVG
+525 KSLTLGDGEGKYVVG

-559 VTISPNTVDERET
+559 VTITPNTIDEREA

-586 KPLAVLNET
+586 EPLAVLNET

-604 LGLKDWQNLTVRGER
+604 LGLKGWQNLTVRGER

-795 PQPLNIYSNRTT
+795 PQPLNIYSDRTT

-892 GSELTVNGKY
+892 GSELIVNGKY

-923 INLSGVQPKV
+923 IDLSGIQPKV

>member
-1 MSMKNFY
+1 MKNFY

-37 PLDQSTTEKATVELL
+37 PLDQGTTEKATVELL
-52 DDPFFYSFND
+52 NDPFFYSFND

-136 EGPFRLALRWLDAFG
+136 EGPFRLALRWLDASG

-162 NNPNIYFGR
+162 NNPDIYFGR
-171 MKAYGDLKFRTV
+171 MKAYGNLKFRTV

-209 VLRLADKDKTPL
+209 VLRLANKDKTPL

-260 TMSSSVMKLDVE
+260 TKSSSVMKLDVE

-326 TPTIILKADQ
+326 TPTITLKADQ
-336 QVREMKATPGKTD
+336 QVREMKAAPGKTD

-455 DAWKD
+455 DVWKD

-492 ELVANGVNTLQ
+492 ELIANGVNTLQ
-503 LSPVSSAA
+503 LTPASSAA

-525 KSLTVGDADGKYVVG
+525 KSLTVGDGEGKYVVG

-559 VTISPNTVDERET
+559 VTITPNTIDEREA

-586 KPLAVLNET
+586 ELLAVLNET

-604 LGLKDWQNLTVRGER
+604 LGLKGWQNLTVRGER

-795 PQPLNIYSNRTT
+795 PQPLNIYSDRTT

-820 KYFKISSEKLPLEGG
+820 KYFKLSSEKLPLEGG

-923 INLSGVQPKV
+923 IDLSGVQPKV

>member
-1 MSMKNFY
+1 MKNFY

-37 PLDQSTTEKATVELL
+37 PLDQGTTEKATVELL

-136 EGPFRLALRWLDAFG
+136 EGPFRLALRWLDASG

-162 NNPNIYFGR
+162 NNPDIYFGR

-260 TMSSSVMKLDVE
+260 TKSSSVMKLDVE

-414 VSSVLADTLVIKLK
+414 ISSVLADTLVIKLK

-492 ELVANGVNTLQ
+492 ELIANGVNTLQ
-503 LSPVSSAA
+503 LTPASSAA

-525 KSLTVGDADGKYVVG
+525 KSLTLGDGEGKYVVG

-546 VRFVSSESVEVQR
+546 VRFVSLESVEVQR
-559 VTISPNTVDERET
+559 VTITPNTIDEREA

-604 LGLKDWQNLTVRGER
+604 LGLKGWQNLTVRGER

-762 MIDDVTFGRTDL
+762 MLDDVTFGRTDL

-795 PQPLNIYSNRTT
+795 PQPLNIYSDRTT

-820 KYFKISSEKLPLEGG
+820 KYFKLSSEKLPLEGG

-923 INLSGVQPKV
+923 IDLSGVQPKV

>member
-1 MSMKNFY
+1 MKII
-8 LSAKL
+8 
-13 FVSLCLAGF
+13 V
-22 TNTAYAQN
+22 
-30 DAPRVVI
+30 
-37 PLDQSTTEKATVELL
+37 DQ
-52 DDPFFYSFND
+52 
-62 GKPTHWATAGTVTQ
+62 
-76 LKAGDRY
+76 
-83 SSDTGFGVGIE
+83 
-94 TAANVDGYLKQVIDL
+94 
-109 NRTGKEVVQGDEL
+109 
-122 ECLVHYSTIESKRL
+122 
-136 EGPFRLALRWLDAFG
+136 
-151 NELVSTEKDFI
+151 
-162 NNPNIYFGR
+162 
-171 MKAYGDLKFRTV
+171 
-183 CPAGAVKLEFAL
+183 
-195 LVAPGSL
+195 
-202 VRMDDFS
+202 
-209 VLRLADKDKTPL
+209 
-221 VAILPQYRT
+221 
-230 MMGEVGQPTTFPIAL
+230 
-245 QGMHLSA
+245 
-252 DQTPNFGG
+252 
-260 TMSSSVMKLDVE
+260 
-272 KLPKN
+272 
-277 GTVKANLTITPQVA
+277 
-291 GVYVGSNTYKLR
+291 
-303 FSGADEDNSGS
+303 

-326 TPTIILKADQ
+326 TPTIRLKADQ

-492 ELVANGVNTLQ
+492 ELIANGVNTLQ
-503 LSPVSSAA
+503 LTPASSAV

-525 KSLTVGDADGKYVVG
+525 KSLTIGDGEGKYVVG

-559 VTISPNTVDERET
+559 VTITPNTIDEREA

-604 LGLKDWQNLTVRGER
+604 LGLKGWQNLTVRGER

-762 MIDDVTFGRTDL
+762 MLDDVTFGRTDL

-795 PQPLNIYSNRTT
+795 PQPLNIYSDRTT

-923 INLSGVQPKV
+923 IDLSGVQPKV

>member
-1 MSMKNFY
+1 MKNFY

-37 PLDQSTTEKATVELL
+37 PLDQGTTEKATVELL

-136 EGPFRLALRWLDAFG
+136 EGPFRLALRWLDAAG
-151 NELVSTEKDFI
+151 NELFSTEKDFI
-162 NNPNIYFGR
+162 NNPDIYFGR
-171 MKAYGDLKFRTV
+171 MKAYGNLKFRTV

-260 TMSSSVMKLDVE
+260 TKSSSVMMLDVE

-326 TPTIILKADQ
+326 TPTIRLKADQ

-396 VKVTFAPRK
+396 VKVTFSPRK

-492 ELVANGVNTLQ
+492 ELIANGVNTLQ
-503 LSPVSSAA
+503 LTPVSSAA

-525 KSLTVGDADGKYVVG
+525 KSLTVGDGEGKYVVG

-559 VTISPNTVDERET
+559 VTITPNTIDERET

-578 AMLKDADS
+578 AMLKNADS

-604 LGLKDWQNLTVRGER
+604 LGLKGWQNLTVRGER

-795 PQPLNIYSNRTT
+795 PQPLNIYSDRTT

-820 KYFKISSEKLPLEGG
+820 KYFKLSSEKLPLEGG

-923 INLSGVQPKV
+923 IDLSGVQPKV

>member
-1 MSMKNFY
+1 
-8 LSAKL
+8 
-13 FVSLCLAGF
+13 
-22 TNTAYAQN
+22 
-30 DAPRVVI
+30 
-37 PLDQSTTEKATVELL
+37 
-52 DDPFFYSFND
+52 
-62 GKPTHWATAGTVTQ
+62 
-76 LKAGDRY
+76 
-83 SSDTGFGVGIE
+83 
-94 TAANVDGYLKQVIDL
+94 
-109 NRTGKEVVQGDEL
+109 
-122 ECLVHYSTIESKRL
+122 
-136 EGPFRLALRWLDAFG
+136 
-151 NELVSTEKDFI
+151 
-162 NNPNIYFGR
+162 
-171 MKAYGDLKFRTV
+171 
-183 CPAGAVKLEFAL
+183 
-195 LVAPGSL
+195 
-202 VRMDDFS
+202 
-209 VLRLADKDKTPL
+209 
-221 VAILPQYRT
+221 
-230 MMGEVGQPTTFPIAL
+230 
-245 QGMHLSA
+245 MHLSA

-260 TMSSSVMKLDVE
+260 TKSSSVMKLDVE

-277 GTVKANLTITPQVA
+277 STIKANLTITPQVA

-303 FSGADEDNSGS
+303 FSGADTENSGS
-314 LNLTGYFKRAGT
+314 LNLTAYFKKAGT
-326 TPTIILKADQ
+326 TPTIKLKSG
-336 QVREMKATPGKTD
+336 QVREMSAAPNKTD
-349 EQQLDFDIKDVITN
+349 EQLLDFDIKDVITN
-363 VNLALK
+363 VNLTLK

-438 LVENFTENRTMD
+438 LVENFTDNRAMD
-450 GRFTG
+450 SRFTG

-546 VRFVSSESVEVQR
+546 VRFVSSESLEVQR

-604 LGLKDWQNLTVRGER
+604 LGLKGWQNLTIRGER
-619 PFYAWK
+619 PFYAWQ

-706 LDISEYVPA
+706 LDISQYVPA

-728 IDLSKVEGLT
+728 IDLSKVEGLA
-738 IEDKFHVAFSYYSP
+738 IDDKFHVAFSYYSP

-795 PQPLNIYSNRTT
+795 PQPLNIYSDRTT
-807 APVTITLAPSAQK
+807 APVTVTLAPSAQK
-820 KYFKISSEKLPLEGG
+820 KYFKLSHEKLPLEGG
-835 ALAVGFKSNDSKT
+835 SIAVGFKSNDSKT
-848 HAAALLVQTRGAEP
+848 HAAALLIQTRGAEP

-883 EDALLPVVS
+883 DDALLPIVS
-892 GSELTVNGKY
+892 GSELTINGKY
-902 QKYQLFSTDGSLL
+902 QTYQLFSTDGSLL
-915 QQGGYQQR
+915 QQGGYQQL
-923 INLSGVQPKV
+923 IDLSGVQPKV
-933 FILKLSTD
+933 FVLKLNTD
-941 EGVKSFTLKR
+941 KGVKSFTLKR

>member
-1 MSMKNFY
+1 MKNFY

-30 DAPRVVI
+30 EAPRVVI
-37 PLDQSTTEKATVELL
+37 PLDQATEKATVELL
-52 DDPFFYSFND
+52 EDPFFYSFND
-62 GKPTHWATAGTVTQ
+62 GKPTHWTTAGTVTQ

-94 TAANVDGYLKQVIDL
+94 TAANVEGYLKQVIDL
-109 NRTGKEVVQGDEL
+109 NRAGKEVVQGDEL

-136 EGPFRLALRWLDAFG
+136 EGPFRLALRWLDVAG

-162 NNPNIYFGR
+162 NNPDIYFGR

-183 CPAGAVKLEFAL
+183 CPAGAVKLEFTL

-303 FSGADEDNSGS
+303 FSGADEDKSGS

-326 TPTIILKADQ
+326 TPMITLKADQ
-336 QVREMKATPGKTD
+336 QVREMNAAPNKTD

-455 DAWKD
+455 DAWKG

-503 LSPVSSAA
+503 LTPASSAA

-525 KSLTVGDADGKYVVG
+525 KSLTVGDGEGKYVVG

-546 VRFVSSESVEVQR
+546 VRFVSSESVEVQS
-559 VTISPNTVDERET
+559 VTITPNTIDVRET

-586 KPLAVLNET
+586 EPLAVLNET

-604 LGLKDWQNLTVRGER
+604 LGLKGWQNLTVRGER

-715 GVKLEPDMWFDYR
+715 GVKLESDMWFDYR

-762 MIDDVTFGRTDL
+762 MLDDVTFGRTDL

-807 APVTITLAPSAQK
+807 APVTITLAPSTQK
-820 KYFKISSEKLPLEGG
+820 KYFKLSSEKLPLEGG

-923 INLSGVQPKV
+923 IDLSGVQPKV

>member
-1 MSMKNFY
+1 MKNFY

-37 PLDQSTTEKATVELL
+37 PLDQGTTEKATVELL

-136 EGPFRLALRWLDAFG
+136 EGPFRLALRWLDASG

-162 NNPNIYFGR
+162 NNPDIYFGR
-171 MKAYGDLKFRTV
+171 MKAYGNLKFRTV
-183 CPAGAVKLEFAL
+183 CPVGAVKLEFAL

-252 DQTPNFGG
+252 DQTPNFSG
-260 TMSSSVMKLDVE
+260 TKSSSVMKLDVE

-326 TPTIILKADQ
+326 TPTITLKADQ

-492 ELVANGVNTLQ
+492 ELIANGVNTLQ
-503 LSPVSSAA
+503 LTPASSAA

-525 KSLTVGDADGKYVVG
+525 KSLTLGDGEGKYVVG

-559 VTISPNTVDERET
+559 VTITPNTIDEREA

-586 KPLAVLNET
+586 EPLAVLNET

-604 LGLKDWQNLTVRGER
+604 LGLKGWQNLTVRGER

-795 PQPLNIYSNRTT
+795 PQPLNIYSDRTT

-892 GSELTVNGKY
+892 GSELIVNGKY

-923 INLSGVQPKV
+923 IDLSGIQPKV

>member
-37 PLDQSTTEKATVELL
+37 PLDQGTTEKATVELL

-109 NRTGKEVVQGDEL
+109 NRAGKEVVQGDEL

-136 EGPFRLALRWLDAFG
+136 EGPFRLALRWLDAAG
-151 NELVSTEKDFI
+151 NELFSTEKDFI
-162 NNPNIYFGR
+162 NNPDIYFGR

-202 VRMDDFS
+202 VHMDDFS

-260 TMSSSVMKLDVE
+260 TKSSSVMKLDVE

-336 QVREMKATPGKTD
+336 QVREMKAVPGKTD

-503 LSPVSSAA
+503 LTPASSAV

-525 KSLTVGDADGKYVVG
+525 KSLTIGDGEGKYVVG

-559 VTISPNTVDERET
+559 VTITPNTIDEREA

-604 LGLKDWQNLTVRGER
+604 LGLKGWQNLTVRGER

-762 MIDDVTFGRTDL
+762 MLDDVTFGRTDL

-795 PQPLNIYSNRTT
+795 PQPLNIYSDRTT

-915 QQGGYQQR
+915 QQGGYQQC
-923 INLSGVQPKV
+923 IDLSGVQPKV